1 VSEQISTGGTFPSS
15 ITMKDILGIGF
26 RHKQKM
32 IVCFCAI
39 VVGAILVSIIMPPT
53 YKAHTKLLL
62 KRERVDP
69 VISPG
74 QEAPVMMQNEIS
86 EEELNSEV
94 ELLES
99 DDVLRQVVVN
109 CGLQNRR
116 PSIWQRL
123 GLQKSDPQ
131 EDIAKA
137 TTQLRA
143 ELQVSAIAKTNLI
156 SLSYS
161 SDDPKKAANVLKN
174 IDEIYIT
181 SNAEVHRPHGQYK
194 FFEQEAERYQSELK
208 DAEQQLKQFAAESGG
223 VAPQIARDNTLA
235 KLSEF
240 TGSLEQTRAEMAAT
254 EQKIQTLEK
263 QSDQLPS
270 RITTQLREADDASV
284 LQGLKGTL
292 MTLELKRT
300 ELLTKY
306 QPTYP
311 LVLEVEKEIAD
322 TRQSIDNESTKP
334 VKEQTTDS
342 NPSYQY
348 VSTELLKAKADF
360 SAEQA
365 RAAATQ
371 TIVAMYRQQAEEL
384 EQKGIIHQDLVRAQ
398 KASEDNFLLYQ
409 KKREEA
415 RLSDALDARRILN
428 VVVVEQAFV
437 PVLPASSPWAII
449 GFGLII
455 AMLASVGVA
464 LGADYLDPSLRTP
477 SEVVNELNVALLA
490 AVPYQRAGG
499 ANGNGNGNGNGDH
512 YGHGNYDEGVAVGG
526 TAEERL

>member
-1 VSEQISTGGTFPSS
+1 
-15 ITMKDILGIGF
+15 MKDILGIGF
-26 RHKQKM
+26 RHKQK
-32 IVCFCAI
+32 IILCFSAV
-39 VVGAILVSIIMPPT
+39 VVGAVLVSIFLPPT

-74 QEAPVMMQNEIS
+74 QEAQVMTLNEIS

-99 DDVLRQVVVN
+99 DDVLRQVVLN
-109 CGLQNRR
+109 CVLQNRS
-116 PSIWQRL
+116 PSILQRL
-123 GLQKSDPQ
+123 GLKKSDPQ

-137 TTQLRA
+137 ITQLRA

-161 SDDPKKAANVLKN
+161 SDDPKKAANILKN
-174 IDEIYIT
+174 VDEIYIST
-181 SNAEVHRPHGQYK
+181 NTEVHRPHGQYK

-208 DAEQQLKQFAAESGG
+208 DAEQQLKQFASQSGG
-223 VAPQIARDNTLA
+223 VAPQVARDNTLL

-240 TGSLEQTRAEMAAT
+240 TAALEQTRAEMAAT
-254 EQKIQTLEK
+254 EQKIHTLEK

-270 RITTQLREADDASV
+270 RITTQLRESDDAAV

-306 QPTYP
+306 QPSYP
-311 LVLEVEKEIAD
+311 LVQEVEKEIAD
-322 TRQSIDNESTKP
+322 TRQSIDNESAKP

-342 NPSYQY
+342 NPSFQY

-365 RAAATQ
+365 RAAATEA
-371 TIVAMYRQQAEEL
+371 IVAMYRQQAEEL

-415 RLSDALDARRILN
+415 RLSDALDARHILN
-428 VVVVEQAFV
+428 VVVVEQPFV
-437 PVLPASSPWAII
+437 PVLPASSPWAIV
-449 GFGLII
+449 GFGLIMAI
-455 AMLASVGVA
+455 LASVGVA
-464 LGADYLDPSLRTP
+464 LVADYLDPSLRTP
-477 SEVVNELNVALLA
+477 AEVVSELNVALLA
-490 AVPYQRAGG
+490 AVPYQTAAAAA

-512 YGHGNYDEGVAVGG
+512 YGHAGYDDAGVAVGEG
-526 TAEERL
+526 HSAEERL